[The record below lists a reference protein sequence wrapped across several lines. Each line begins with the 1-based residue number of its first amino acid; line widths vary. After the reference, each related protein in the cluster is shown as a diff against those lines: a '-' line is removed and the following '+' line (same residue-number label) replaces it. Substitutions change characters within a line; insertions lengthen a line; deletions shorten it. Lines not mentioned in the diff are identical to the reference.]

1 MAVLD
6 LNEAGPQGSAGVGA
20 IPPKSMVVVRLH
32 IEYPKQ
38 GMTGTYAEL
47 TRSNKSTLE
56 YLATSL
62 EVIEGTYKGA
72 KIYHNFNVLG
82 ATTDKHKTAVNIS
95 KNQLRAIVENHR
107 HIDPNDAS
115 PNAAQQRIINSYSEF
130 EGMTFPIEVRCEA
143 SNKPKNSDP
152 SHYYVRNAVEKVV
165 TQADGEYAT
174 LCQPPYEIISALPV
188 PEFPVN
194 GGAPASAGGQ
204 QNLWG
209 APQQQAQPQPQ
220 TQVQAQAQAQAQTQ
234 APAWGAQQAQATP
247 PPAANPNPGTPAPAW
262 AQSAPAAQPN
272 TDQVPF

>member
-38 GMTGTYAEL
+38 GMAGTYAEL

-95 KNQLRAIVENHR
+95 KNQLRAIVEDHR
-107 HIDPNDAS
+107 RIDPSDAS
-115 PNAAQQRIINSYSEF
+115 PGAAQQRIINSYSEF
-130 EGMTFPIEVRCEA
+130 EGMIFPIEVRCEA

-174 LCQPPYEIISALPV
+174 LCQPPFEIISAQPV
-188 PEFPVN
+188 PEYPVD
-194 GGAPASAGGQ
+194 GGAPATSASQ
-204 QNLWG
+204 QTMWG
-209 APQQQAQPQPQ
+209 APQQQAQTQPQ
-220 TQVQAQAQAQAQTQ
+220 TQVQAQTQTQ